1 MVAMAFPDL
10 ALRHLLRRGLRCW
23 VLVRLGLAAAFVATM
38 NPPLAAGGLVGLG
51 VIGLTLTIA
60 LVEGQ
65 RVRERVV
72 LANLGVSLATLLL
85 TLASAAVLGEVLLA
99 VLTS

>member
-1 MVAMAFPDL
+1 MQ
-10 ALRHLLRRGLRCW
+10 RGLRCW
-23 VLVRLGLAAAFVATM
+23 VLVRLGLAVAFVATM
-38 NPPLAAGGLVGLG
+38 SPPLASGGLVGLG

-72 LANLGVSLATLLL
+72 LANLGVSLPTLLL
-85 TLASAAVLGEVLLA
+85 MLAGAAVLGEVLLA
-99 VLTS
+99 VCT

>member
-1 MVAMAFPDL
+1 MKGPDL
-10 ALRHLLRRGLRCW
+10 VLRHLLRRGLRCW
-23 VLVRLGLAAAFVATM
+23 VLVRLGLAVAFLATM

-72 LANLGVSLATLLL
+72 LANLGVSLSMLLV

-99 VLTS
+99 AFT